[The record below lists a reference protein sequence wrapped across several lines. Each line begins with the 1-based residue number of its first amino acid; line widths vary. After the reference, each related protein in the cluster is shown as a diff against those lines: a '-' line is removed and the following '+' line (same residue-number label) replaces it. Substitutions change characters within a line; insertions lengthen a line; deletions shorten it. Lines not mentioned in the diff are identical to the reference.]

1 MSSDPFEMFDG
12 AYVLGALSDEDRRAY
27 ETHLRECDAC
37 AASLRELQDLPAA
50 LATVSPAALSDEPPP
65 VSLLPALERRV
76 RRDRNRRRWIVGGLT
91 AAAAAC
97 IVSLAVVATSSSDGG
112 KPGQHQ
118 VAMKALKAV
127 PIRAT
132 VDVESVGW
140 GTRIDMVCMYSQ
152 SVKAGHPYA
161 LVVVDRKG
169 GTHELGTWNLVPGKE
184 AKYESGTSLHRDE
197 IKSVQITGYDD
208 PSEPLL
214 TLDL

>member
-27 ETHLRECDAC
+27 EAHLRECDVC
-37 AASLRELQDLPAA
+37 AASVRDLQDLPRA
-50 LATVSPAALSDEPPP
+50 LATVSPAALRDDPPP
-65 VSLLPALERRV
+65 TSLLPALERRV
-76 RRDRNRRRWIVGGLT
+76 RRDRNRRRWIAGGVA

-97 IVSLAVVATSSSDGG
+97 IVSLAIVATSSSDA
-112 KPGQHQ
+112 PSRHP
-118 VAMKALKAV
+118 VAMQNLTGV

-140 GTRIDMVCMYSQ
+140 GTRIDVVCMYAR

-169 GTHELGTWNLVPGKE
+169 NRYQSGTWNLAPGKE
-184 AKYESGTSLHRDE
+184 AKFPGGTSLKRDE

-208 PSEPLL
+208 LTKPLL

>member
-1 MSSDPFEMFDG
+1 MSNDPFEMFDA

-27 ETHLRECDAC
+27 EAHLLECDAC
-37 AASLRELQDLPAA
+37 ATAVRELQDLPPA
-50 LATVSPAALSDEPPP
+50 LATVSPAALSDDPPP
-65 VSLLPALERRV
+65 TSLLPALERRV
-76 RRDRNRRRWIVGGLT
+76 QRDRNRRRWIAGGLA

-97 IVSLAVVATSSSDGG
+97 IVSLAVVATSSSSSSG
-112 KPGQHQ
+112 PSRHP
-118 VAMKALKAV
+118 VAMKAIRPV

-140 GTRIDMVCMYSQ
+140 GTRIDMVCMYSR
-152 SVKAGHPYA
+152 SVKAGHPYS

-169 GTHELGTWNLVPGKE
+169 GKHPLGTWNLVPGKA

-197 IKSVQITGYDD
+197 IKSVQITGYDQPD
-208 PSEPLL
+208 EPLL